1 MKSGIEVR
9 AQESRASSVSMQEEM
24 TLTSFLW
31 VKEEN
36 TLEAKGQRAL
46 GWESEDLAP
55 CLGITTD
62 LMDSLE
68 PIFSPSPAPVSPS
81 VKWGQTCPSTPSSSD
96 LL

>member
-46 GWESEDLAP
+46 GWES
-55 CLGITTD
+55 
-62 LMDSLE
+62 SLKTWL
-68 PIFSPSPAPVSPS
+68 PVLVSPP
-81 VKWGQTCPSTPSSSD
+81 T
-96 LL
+96 